1 MLKVPARLSRALQDV
16 LNEKQ
21 KAALPI
27 IRAMNCLAVIEIN
40 YQWTRE
46 YGFAHDL
53 PALARER
60 RARAIKLAASLLK
73 LVEQHDQDLKI
84 PMAIGARE
92 RRAPQ
97 TRSTSGSARYHACHC
112 TIELIQKESTMSN
125 TTLMMPIA
133 MGEQAIGV
141 VLVPVTLPQAWKD
154 VLLERRAQVEQ
165 HGHTTEYDD
174 RYRDGKLEDAAAAVA
189 STACMSNG
197 AHPTIWPWSWDYF
210 KMHIQ
215 TKTYRQRL
223 VIAAA
228 LLLAAIERL
237 DRKEEKK

>member
-1 MLKVPARLSRALQDV
+1 MLKVPARLFRALQDV

-46 YGFAHDL
+46 YGFARDL

-84 PMAIGARE
+84 PMAIGASE

-97 TRSTSGSARYHACHC
+97 TRSTSGSA
-112 TIELIQKESTMSN
+112 
-125 TTLMMPIA
+125 
-133 MGEQAIGV
+133 
-141 VLVPVTLPQAWKD
+141 
-154 VLLERRAQVEQ
+154 
-165 HGHTTEYDD
+165 
-174 RYRDGKLEDAAAAVA
+174 
-189 STACMSNG
+189 
-197 AHPTIWPWSWDYF
+197 
-210 KMHIQ
+210 
-215 TKTYRQRL
+215 
-223 VIAAA
+223 
-228 LLLAAIERL
+228 
-237 DRKEEKK
+237 